1 MVTVGDYLS
10 NPYGKGVSTFS
21 LSSVRKEVQR
31 SLAEDYPSPIQYTIY
46 GSKKQDIIIHCK
58 LPSRTKKNVFYDV
71 VFQINISMANDKTRQ
86 TVARYPFKCFSNSPS
101 FYYTFAKAFKEQDMI
116 CDWLW
121 KKYERQVRWKDS
133 KVRNP
138 AHIVGYE
145 RTIYTCLYYIAH
157 MLHNKSILDIYRD
170 ATLKSFSD
178 IAKNVQDQDTVEEAY
193 ERAPFTDSY
202 IRRKREAEEA
212 RRKKEEEARK
222 EKVAS
227 RPKIPARTPHT
238 TKTSTTKHTG
248 TTSSIKKN
256 SKTKSTPK
264 TKKI

>member
-21 LSSVRKEVQR
+21 LSSVRSEVQR
-31 SLAEDYPSPIQYTIY
+31 SLVEDYPVPIQYIIY

-58 LPSRTKKNVFYDV
+58 LPSRTKKNIFYDV

-86 TVARYPFKCFSNSPS
+86 TIARYPFKCFSNSPS
-101 FYYTFAKAFKEQDMI
+101 FYDTFAQAFKDQDMI

-121 KKYERQVRWKDS
+121 KKYERKVRWKDS

-145 RTIYTCLYYIAH
+145 RTIYTCLYYVNQI
-157 MLHNKSILDIYRD
+157 LHNKSVLDIYRD
-170 ATLKSFSD
+170 AISKSFSD
-178 IAKNVQDQDTVEEAY
+178 IAKTIQDQDTIEEAY
-193 ERAPFTDSY
+193 DRAPFTDSY
-202 IRRKREAEEA
+202 IRRKREAKEI
-212 RRKKEEEARK
+212 RRKKEEQDRK
-222 EKVAS
+222 EKQAS
-227 RPKIPARTPHT
+227 RPKIPTRIPHIPNTSGTKRTN
-238 TKTSTTKHTG
+238 
-248 TTSSIKKN
+248 TTSSTKKN
-256 SKTKSTPK
+256 PKTKYTAK